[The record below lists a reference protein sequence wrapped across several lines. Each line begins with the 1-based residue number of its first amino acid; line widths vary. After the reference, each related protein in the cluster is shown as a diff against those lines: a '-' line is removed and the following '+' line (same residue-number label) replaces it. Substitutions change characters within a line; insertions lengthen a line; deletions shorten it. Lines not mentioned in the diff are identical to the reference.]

1 MDWSLGK
8 LFGIDRIDDFFDLIF
23 SQWIGFLIL
32 GTLILL
38 FTFPMFLFPKTFTK
52 KEPITTTAEKNSDS
66 KNQTDNDKA
75 LTTTTPTPAP
85 TSENIS
91 NIQGLLNKIIEMDI
105 MIRFIIRLI
114 RCTKSFCTIF
124 KKFITYLSYL

>member
-1 MDWSLGK
+1 M
-8 LFGIDRIDDFFDLIF
+8 IF

-66 KNQTDNDKA
+66 KNQTDDDKA
-75 LTTTTPTPAP
+75 LTTTPAP

-91 NIQGLLNKIIEMDI
+91 NIQGLLNKIK
-105 MIRFIIRLI
+105 LLKW
-114 RCTKSFCTIF
+114 T
-124 KKFITYLSYL
+124 